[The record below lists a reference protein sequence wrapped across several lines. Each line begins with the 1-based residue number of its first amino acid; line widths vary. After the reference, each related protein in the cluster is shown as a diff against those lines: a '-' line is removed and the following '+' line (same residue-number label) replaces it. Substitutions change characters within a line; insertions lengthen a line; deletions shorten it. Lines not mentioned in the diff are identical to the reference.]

1 MSRNQAL
8 VAALI
13 GAAYLAFSFQFDGAL
28 SHILA
33 FIAGTHITAAFI
45 IKE

>member
-1 MSRNQAL
+1 MSRTQSIT
-8 VAALI
+8 VALI
-13 GAAYLAFSFQFDGAL
+13 GAAYLAFAFHLEGAL

>member
-1 MSRNQAL
+1 MTRNQAL

-13 GAAYLAFSFQFDGAL
+13 GAAYLAFSFSFDGAL
-28 SHILA
+28 SRILA
-33 FIAGTHITAAFI
+33 CLAGIHITAAFI